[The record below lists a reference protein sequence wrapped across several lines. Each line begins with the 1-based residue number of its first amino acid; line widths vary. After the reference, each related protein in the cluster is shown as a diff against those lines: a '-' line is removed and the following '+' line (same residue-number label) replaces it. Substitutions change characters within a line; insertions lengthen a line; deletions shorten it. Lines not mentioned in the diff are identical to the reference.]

1 MTKLRV
7 LVVEDEV
14 LIADYIA
21 LELEDAGHEVIGT
34 PATANDAL
42 AILGSQSPDLVLC
55 DISLKGDRDGIQLVD
70 EMRSQGITSPHAF
83 ISGSGDPET
92 RARAEATKPLAF
104 LQKPFDYQK
113 LITVLTKV
121 PTFPSSKAESGNQQ

>member
-34 PATANDAL
+34 PTTAAEAL
-42 AILGSQSPDLVLC
+42 AILSGQSPDLILC

-70 EMRSQGITSPHAF
+70 EMRSRGIASPHAF

-92 RARAEATKPLAF
+92 RARAEATRPLAF

-113 LITVLTKV
+113 LITVLAMV
-121 PTFPSSKAESGNQQ
+121 SASSTQSGASGPQL

>member
-1 MTKLRV
+1 MKKLGV

-34 PATANDAL
+34 PATVAKAL
-42 AILGSQSPDLVLC
+42 AILAGEAPDVVLC
-55 DISLKGDRDGIQLVD
+55 DINLKDGRDGIELVQD
-70 EMRSQGITSPHAF
+70 MHARGIASPHVF

-92 RARAEATKPLAF
+92 WARAQVTKPLAF
-104 LQKPFDYQK
+104 LQKPFDYNK
-113 LITVLTKV
+113 LMTALSKV
-121 PTFPSSKAESGNQQ
+121 YALLDD

>member
-21 LELEDAGHEVIGT
+21 LELEDAGHEVLGT
-34 PATANDAL
+34 PATAAEAL
-42 AILGSQSPDLVLC
+42 AILDEHEADLLLC
-55 DISLKGDRDGIQLVD
+55 DISLRGGRDGIELVGD
-70 EMRSQGITSPHAF
+70 LRAKGITSPHAF

-92 RARAEATKPLAF
+92 RARAEATRPLAF

-113 LITVLTKV
+113 LIAVLAKL
-121 PTFPSSKAESGNQQ
+121 SG

>member
-34 PATANDAL
+34 PTTAAEAL
-42 AILGSQSPDLVLC
+42 SILEEQSADLVLC
-55 DISLKGDRDGIQLVD
+55 DISLKGERDGIQLVD
-70 EMRSQGITSPHAF
+70 EMRSRGVTSPHAF
-83 ISGSGDPET
+83 ISGSGDPDT
-92 RARAEATKPLAF
+92 KARAEATRPLAF

-113 LITVLTKV
+113 LTAVLAKV
-121 PTFPSSKAESGNQQ
+121 SGPTGSELK

>member
-34 PATANDAL
+34 PATAAEAL
-42 AILGSQSPDLVLC
+42 AIVSDRSPDLVLC
-55 DISLKGDRDGIQLVD
+55 DISLRGGRTGIELVQD
-70 EMRSQGITSPHAF
+70 MRSMGVTSPHAF

-92 RARAEATKPLAF
+92 RARAEATRPLAF
-104 LQKPFDYQK
+104 LQKPFSYQK
-113 LITVLTKV
+113 LIAVLDEVSGRT
-121 PTFPSSKAESGNQQ
+121 SSELK

>member
-1 MTKLRV
+1 MNKLRV

-34 PATANDAL
+34 PASAAEAL
-42 AILGSQSPDLVLC
+42 AILSSQSADLVLC
-55 DISLKGDRDGIQLVD
+55 DISLKGGRDGIQLVED
-70 EMRSQGITSPHAF
+70 IRSSGITSPHAF

-92 RARAEATKPLAF
+92 RARAEATRPLAF
-104 LQKPFDYQK
+104 LQKPFAYQK
-113 LITVLTKV
+113 LLTVLAKV
-121 PTFPSSKAESGNQQ
+121 SVSGQP

>member
-21 LELEDAGHEVIGT
+21 LELEDAGHVVIGT
-34 PATANDAL
+34 PTTAAEAL
-42 AILGSQSPDLVLC
+42 NILSAQSPDLVLC
-55 DISLKGDRDGIQLVD
+55 DISIKGDRDGIQLVD
-70 EMRSQGITSPHAF
+70 EMRSMGITSPHAF

-92 RARAEATKPLAF
+92 RARAEATRPIAF

-113 LITVLTKV
+113 LITILTKV
-121 PTFPSSKAESGNQQ
+121 STHSAL

>member
-14 LIADYIA
+14 LIADYIV

-34 PATANDAL
+34 PVTATEAL
-42 AILGSQSPDLVLC
+42 AILTEQSPDLVLC
-55 DISLKGDRDGIQLVD
+55 DISLKGGRDGIQLVE
-70 EMRSQGITSPHAF
+70 EMRSLGITSPHAF

-92 RARAEATKPLAF
+92 KARAAATRPLAF

-113 LITVLTKV
+113 LITVLSKV
-121 PTFPSSKAESGNQQ
+121 SGQAGEDQS